1 MPTPVHF
8 THRSPKAILLLLA
21 TVFAVGI
28 AAPSA
33 EAGSAARAPGLQ
45 ALQGLHPGETGPA
58 VKRLQRIL
66 AQLGYPVKADGQFG
80 PHTATMVRTL
90 RADTGLDRSARVTR
104 RFLRMLK
111 RAQRGGPGDRR
122 WLGIRRLRLGAKG
135 ADVRLLQNDLTQL
148 GFAAATDGAFG
159 PATRKS
165 VRMFEHAAGLPVD
178 GVLTPREVRSLKK
191 AVKAGGMAGAVS
203 LRTTQSTTTAS
214 ETTAS
219 VTPGTTPA
227 DANQPT
233 GQVAPASPAVATIGP
248 NGLAIPPAG
257 APAAVVAIIQ
267 AGNVIA
273 HMPYRFG
280 GGHQSWQD
288 TGYDCSG
295 SVSYALHGAGLLD
308 SPLASYDFY
317 NWGDAGPGQ
326 WVTIY
331 AKDSHA
337 YMVVA
342 GLRYDTAA
350 SEGGGSRWT
359 ADPRSPDGYVA
370 RHPAGL

>member
-1 MPTPVHF
+1 M
-8 THRSPKAILLLLA
+8 S
-21 TVFAVGI
+21 
-28 AAPSA
+28 
-33 EAGSAARAPGLQ
+33 RAP

-58 VKRLQRIL
+58 VRKLQRML
-66 AQLGYPVKADGQFG
+66 AGLGYPVKADGQFG

-90 RADTGLDRSARVTR
+90 RADTGLDRSARVTK
-104 RFLRMLK
+104 RFLKVLK

-122 WLGIRRLRLGAKG
+122 WLGIRRLRVGAQG
-135 ADVRLLQNDLTQL
+135 ADVKLLQNALTKL
-148 GFAAATDGAFG
+148 GFPAATDGAFG
-159 PATRKS
+159 PATRTS
-165 VRMFEHAAGLPVD
+165 VRQFERAAGLRID
-178 GVLTPREVRSLKK
+178 GVLSPREVKTLKK
-191 AVKAGGMAGAVS
+191 AVRSGTMAGAVS
-203 LRTTQSTTTAS
+203 VRTTQTATTSA
-214 ETTAS
+214 AGS
-219 VTPGTTPA
+219 VAPGTTPA
-227 DANQPT
+227 QANQTT
-233 GQVAPASPAVATIGP
+233 GQIAPPPPGAATIGA
-248 NGLAIPPAG
+248 NGLAVAPAG
-257 APAAVVAIIQ
+257 APAAIAQIIA

-308 SPLASYDFY
+308 APLASYDFY
-317 NWGDAGPGQ
+317 NWGDSGPGQ

-350 SEGGGSRWT
+350 SKGGGSRWT
-359 ADPRSPDGYVA
+359 AASRAPDGYVA

>member
-1 MPTPVHF
+1 MPTPVHSP
-8 THRSPKAILLLLA
+8 HRSPKAILLLLA
-21 TVFAVGI
+21 AIFAVGA

-33 EAGSAARAPGLQ
+33 EAGSASRAP
-45 ALQGLHPGETGPA
+45 ALTALAGLHPGEQGPA
-58 VKRLQRIL
+58 VKKLQRML
-66 AQLGYPVKADGQFG
+66 AGLGYPVKPDGQFG

-90 RADTGLDRSARVTR
+90 RADVGLDRSARVTK
-104 RFLRMLK
+104 RFLKAVK

-122 WLGIRRLRLGAKG
+122 WLGIRRLRVGTQG
-135 ADVRLLQNDLTQL
+135 QDVKILQSDLTQL
-148 GFAAATDGAFG
+148 GFPAASDGAFG
-159 PATRKS
+159 PATRTS
-165 VRMFEHAAGLPVD
+165 VRMFERAAGLRVD
-178 GVLTPREVRSLKK
+178 GVLTPRDVRALKK
-191 AVKAGGMAGAVS
+191 AVKSGGMAGAVS
-203 LRTTQSTTTAS
+203 LRTTRSSTTAAATA
-214 ETTAS
+214 
-219 VTPGTTPA
+219 PGTTPA
-227 DANQPT
+227 EANQPT
-233 GQVAPASPAVATIGP
+233 GQTAPAAPAAATIGA
-248 NGLAIPPAG
+248 NGLAIPPPG

-295 SVSYALHGAGLLD
+295 SVSYALHGAGLVD

-317 NWGDAGPGQ
+317 TWGEAGPGQ
-326 WVTIY
+326 WVTVY

-350 SEGGGSRWT
+350 SKGGGSRWT
-359 ADPRSPDGYVA
+359 AEARAPDGYVA